1 MLAILALGA
10 FEHLLNEWIDLDA
23 ATRQGFRQL
32 DGKLLRVVIGTPHLS
47 VDVLFDRDRVR
58 LSPTPVGMGDA
69 PARSLFEQ
77 RPFDLKHLP
86 VAADTVL
93 RVPHM
98 VGLAGL
104 FGATPGTTGN
114 LPVQGDFSV
123 LQQIQ
128 RIMAQ
133 AEPDVSARLS
143 PWLGDSLAHQ
153 IAQLLNQGKQ
163 QVSQTGQRLLEHAEG
178 QLRQDNALLAPRWQA
193 ERFVDGVRDLRNDVE
208 RLQARMQQ
216 FSATAEA
223 KSSQNPPSADAAS

>member
-10 FEHLLNEWIDLDA
+10 FEHLFNEWIDLDA

-32 DGKLLRVVIGTPHLS
+32 EGKLLRVVIDTPHLS
-47 VDVLFDRDRVR
+47 VDVLFDRDRIR
-58 LSPTPVGMGDA
+58 LSPTPVGMDDR
-69 PARSLFEQ
+69 PAHSLFEQ

-86 VAADTVL
+86 VTADTVL
-93 RVPHM
+93 HVPHV

-128 RIMAQ
+128 RVIAQ

-143 PWLGDSLAHQ
+143 PWLGDTVAHQ

-163 QVSQTGQRLLEHAEG
+163 QVSQTSQRLFEHAEG
-178 QLRQDNALLAPRWQA
+178 QLRQENPVLAPRWQA
-193 ERFVDGVRDLRNDVE
+193 ERFVDGVRDLRDDVE
-208 RLQARMQQ
+208 RLQARLAR
-216 FSATAEA
+216 FEAGAEP
-223 KSSQNPPSADAAS
+223 SSPHP

>member
-69 PARSLFEQ
+69 TASSLFEQ

-98 VGLAGL
+98 VGLAEL

-193 ERFVDGVRDLRNDVE
+193 ERFVDGVRDLRNDIE

-223 KSSQNPPSADAAS
+223 NPSQNPPSADAAS